1 MLEQILQD
9 LRYGAR
15 ILAKSPGFT
24 AVAAVSLALGIGA
37 NTAIFTLIDAVLLK
51 TLPVREPERL
61 VTLYWAA
68 KDWPA
73 AVRSMTG
80 SSWREPGKSTGTSLS
95 YPAFEQIRT
104 RNTTLSSV
112 FAFAGLGRAT
122 VGVDGQAAHANG
134 QMVSADYF
142 TGLGLRPA
150 AGRFFTAD
158 DDREGAPAVA
168 VVSYGYWQR
177 RFGGDAAVVGKAV
190 TVNGTPFTVV
200 GVTPP
205 EFYGLSPGEAIEVS
219 VPLATQPRV
228 APRFMGGESG
238 IFKLPDRW
246 WVLIMGRLKPGV
258 TQAQALAELDVIFRQ
273 AALEGFTPPTDRP
286 AKNPWLELQPG
297 GRGLD
302 SLRRQFSKPLSIL
315 MGVVGVV
322 LLIACANVANLLLA
336 RAAARQREIA
346 VRLSIGTT
354 RVRLVRQLLTEGVL
368 LALLGTLL
376 GMGFAYW
383 GTQVLVGWLTRGGT
397 RLTLDLAPDLRI
409 LGFTVGACGLTVL
422 LFGLAP
428 ALRASR
434 VDMMTNLRES
444 AGGQGGGRVR
454 LGLAKGLVVAQV
466 ALSLVLLA
474 GAGLF
479 VRTLVNLRGQEIGFA
494 HDKLLQFGIN
504 PTQAGYSGARL
515 ADFYQ
520 RMHERILAVPGVAG
534 TTMSLLPL
542 LSNGSRTSGVRIEGV
557 PAPTVRQQ
565 QTGAFSTRVLTVG
578 PKFFETMKLA
588 VWLGRDFTPA
598 DDEKAPQVAI
608 VNQTFARR
616 YYGVDDA
623 VGKRFGWT
631 RSERGTEFEIVGIAR
646 DARYESLRRE
656 IQPTIY
662 LPFRQDLAGLSSL
675 NFYVRG
681 RSDPK
686 SLISALRSAVEE
698 LDRNLPLYNVSTLEE
713 QIDELLLQ
721 ERLFAKLITFFGA
734 IALLLAC
741 VGLYGILSYA
751 VAKRTGEFGI
761 RMALGAERSD
771 IVSMVLRETLLL
783 IGAGAVIGMPAA
795 WGVAQSASSFI
806 SGLLFGLDST
816 DALTI
821 VGGALVMAACAAAA
835 GFLPARRA
843 SGVDPMD
850 ALRYE

>member
-1 MLEQILQD
+1 MLEQIVQD

-24 AVAAVSLALGIGA
+24 AVAALSLALGIGA
-37 NTAIFTLIDAVLLK
+37 NTSIFTLIDAVLLK

-61 VTLYWAA
+61 VTFFWAA
-68 KDWPA
+68 KDWPEA
-73 AVRSMTG
+73 AKSMTG
-80 SSWREPGKSTGTSLS
+80 SSWRDAGKSTGTSLS
-95 YPAFEQIRT
+95 YPAFEQIRA
-104 RNTTLSSV
+104 RNTTLSAV
-112 FAFAGLGRAT
+112 FAFAGIGRAT
-122 VGVDGQAAHANG
+122 VAVDGQAAHANG

-142 TGLGLRPA
+142 TGLGLQPA
-150 AGRFFTAD
+150 AGRFLTTD
-158 DDREGAPAVA
+158 DDKEGAPGVA
-168 VVSYGYWQR
+168 VISYAYWQR
-177 RFGGDAAVVGKAV
+177 RFGGDAAAVGKAV

-205 EFYGLSPGEAIEVS
+205 EFFGLSPGEAIEVS
-219 VPLATQPRV
+219 VPLATQPLV
-228 APRFMGGESG
+228 APRFMGGDAG
-238 IFKLPDRW
+238 IFKKPDRW
-246 WVLIMGRLKPGV
+246 WVILMGRLKPGV
-258 TQAQALAELDVIFRQ
+258 TRAQALAELDVIFRQ

-286 AKNPWLELQPG
+286 ANNPWLELQPG
-297 GRGLD
+297 GNGLD

-315 MGVVGVV
+315 MAVVGVV

-354 RVRLVRQLLTEGVL
+354 RARLVLQLLTEGVL

-376 GMGFAYW
+376 GIGFAYW
-383 GTQVLVGWLTRGGT
+383 GTQVLVGWLTRGGN
-397 RLTLDLAPDLRI
+397 RLVLDLAPDLRV
-409 LGFTVGACGLTVL
+409 LAFTVGACGLTAL

-434 VDMMTNLRES
+434 VDMMTVLRES
-444 AGGQGGGRVR
+444 AGGQGGGRLR

-479 VRTLVNLRGQEIGFA
+479 VRTLLNLRGQEVGFA
-494 HDKLLQFGIN
+494 QDNLLQFGIN

-534 TTMSLLPL
+534 TTMSLIPL
-542 LSNGSRTSGVRIEGV
+542 LSNGSRTSGVKIEGM

-565 QTGAFSTRVLTVG
+565 QAGTFSTRVLTVG
-578 PKFFETMKLA
+578 PKFFETMKIP
-588 VWLGRDFTPA
+588 VWLGRDFTPG
-598 DDEKAPQVAI
+598 DDEKAPKVAI

-616 YYGVDDA
+616 FYGVDDA
-623 VGKRFGWT
+623 VGKRFGWM
-631 RSERGTEFEIVGIAR
+631 RSEQTDFEIVGIAK
-646 DARYESLRRE
+646 DARYESLRRD

-662 LPFRQDLAGLSSL
+662 LPIRQDLAGLSSL

-681 RSDPK
+681 KSDPRR
-686 SLISALRSAVEE
+686 LIASVRAAVEE
-698 LDRNLPLYNVSTLEE
+698 LDRNLPLFNVRTLEE

-721 ERLFAKLITFFGA
+721 ERLFAKLTTFFGA

-751 VAKRTGEFGI
+751 VAKRTGEIGI
-761 RMALGAERSD
+761 RMALGAARSD

-783 IGAGAVIGMPAA
+783 IGVGAVIGMPAA
-795 WGVAQSASSFI
+795 WGAAKSASSAI
-806 SGLLFGLDST
+806 SGMLFQLDPT
-816 DALTI
+816 DAVTI
-821 VGGALVMAACAAAA
+821 VGGAIVMAACAAVA

-843 SGVDPMD
+843 SGVDPMV
-850 ALRYE
+850 ALRCE